1 MEVPNMTERSRTV
14 LIALGV
20 SLLVVALAPLLVCLG
35 GMAGMGSMGGSGM
48 MSSSDGM
55 TMSGGPMITGGI
67 VLLLIVTAGAVSL
80 VLGLRRG

>member
-1 MEVPNMTERSRTV
+1 MTQRSRTL

-35 GMAGMGSMGGSGM
+35 GMGSMGGSGM
-48 MSSSDGM
+48 TSSDAM

-67 VLLLIVTAGAVSL
+67 VLLVIVIAGAVSL
-80 VLGLRRG
+80 ALGLRRG

>member
-1 MEVPNMTERSRTV
+1 MTERSRTV

-35 GMAGMGSMGGSGM
+35 GMGSMGGSGM
-48 MSSSDGM
+48 MSGSDGM

-67 VLLLIVTAGAVSL
+67 VLLLIVIAGAVSL
-80 VLGLRRG
+80 ALGLRGG

>member
-1 MEVPNMTERSRTV
+1 MTERSRTV

-35 GMAGMGSMGGSGM
+35 GMAGMAGMGSMGGSGM
-48 MSSSDGM
+48 MSGSEGM

-67 VLLLIVTAGAVSL
+67 VLLLIVIAGVVSL
-80 VLGLRRG
+80 ALGLRRG